1 MVVVTFRNRF
11 NPGIDEEEYGQR
23 VGKLFEIVSA
33 MPGFRGI
40 RSYAAE
46 DGEQLSLIELDSRE
60 SLAAWRDHAEH
71 RDRAGARQAGV
82 LLRVPPP
89 DLRARPRVAQG
100 GGRVTAATLRR
111 EPREA
116 RLHREIVALLDLL
129 VLLPEVGVDAVADLS
144 LRKLRR

>member
-11 NPGIDEEEYGQR
+11 APGIDQQEYGQR

-46 DGEQLSLIELDSRE
+46 DGEQLSLIEFESLE

-71 RDRAGARQAGV
+71 RIAQELGKQKYYAEYHLQIC
-82 LLRVPPP
+82 
-89 DLRARPRVAQG
+89 DLVRESHM
-100 GGRVTAATLRR
+100 
-111 EPREA
+111 EPR
-116 RLHREIVALLDLL
+116 R
-129 VLLPEVGVDAVADLS
+129 
-144 LRKLRR
+144 